1 MPYFLIKYYL
11 DSNFVGRS
19 PLPVLT
25 GVVGVSDA
33 QPQSVQSVLGKYVAV
48 ARRQK
53 NVVVPADLLDRVVL
67 ARHHHV
73 LSTVVELNHGSPAFA
88 FALGFTKHCVTE

>member
-1 MPYFLIKYYL
+1 MLSVVDGDDGGHAYSFLIKRYL
-11 DSNFVGRS
+11 HSYFVGRS
-19 PLPVLT
+19 PLPKLL
-25 GVVGVSDA
+25 GVAGVFDA
-33 QPQSVQSVLGKYVAV
+33 QPQSVQSVLGKQVAV

-73 LSTVVELNHGSPAFA
+73 L
-88 FALGFTKHCVTE
+88 